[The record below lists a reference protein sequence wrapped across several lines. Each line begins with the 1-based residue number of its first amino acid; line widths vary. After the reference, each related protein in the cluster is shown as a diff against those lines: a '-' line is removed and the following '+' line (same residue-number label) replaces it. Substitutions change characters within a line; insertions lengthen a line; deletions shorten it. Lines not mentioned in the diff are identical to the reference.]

1 MRWALVGFVLFT
13 VAAMAS
19 PASRVLVILFPLI
32 SLVLALYLA
41 PRSIRLY
48 VTLVVWLFMLTPFV
62 RRVVEWHSGSSAVT
76 VIMAAPMLAAM
87 AGMVVYRHDWPAVW
101 RYLPRP
107 WIYIVLALVYSLVV
121 GVLTSGVV
129 SILPGIVSWFGPLC
143 FGTYIFWN
151 RDRIPELMSSL
162 RMNFLVGVLVTSLYG
177 LYQYFFLAPWDAYW
191 METSNLTS
199 IGNPF
204 PMQVRVFSTMN
215 APQPFADFLIFGLL
229 LSITSTKWVRLLAVP
244 LGVLVLGLTSSRS
257 AWIACVFSL
266 GYVIISLSAKQ
277 RIQIFAILVG
287 CVLAI
292 GVASLIPEINEMLTQ
307 RLQTLSSGKDD
318 GSVIDRLQSQREAVQ
333 MFISTP
339 FGTGLG
345 GGDALTHTDGPSYG
359 KAQLNDVNAADNGI
373 EEVLLTLGWFGSIVY
388 VVGFGESLLTSFR
401 GKGTQEM
408 VLARAMIVAMLLQ
421 VPFLG
426 IFPGPSGFLLWT
438 SLALCYAMTTALK
451 TSAPQRTES
460 LRLGHGGLRRGE
472 LEIG

>member
-1 MRWALVGFVLFT
+1 MIWILVGFVLFT
-13 VAAMAS
+13 LAAMAS
-19 PASRVLVILFPLI
+19 PASRALVVLFPAFAFA
-32 SLVLALYLA
+32 LAIYFA
-41 PRSIRLY
+41 PRSVRLY

-76 VIMAAPMLAAM
+76 VIMAAPMLAAI
-87 AGMVVYRHDWPAVW
+87 AGTVVYRHDWSTVW

-107 WIYIVLALVYSLVV
+107 WVYIVLALVYSLAV
-121 GVLTSGVV
+121 GVLTSGII

-162 RMNFLVGVLVTSLYG
+162 RTNFLVGVLVMSLYG

-191 METSNLTS
+191 METSSLTS

-229 LSITSTKWVRLLAVP
+229 LSVTSTRWIRLLAVP

-266 GYVIISLSAKQ
+266 GYVIISLSARQ
-277 RIQIFAILVG
+277 RIQIFAVLVG

-292 GVASLIPEINEMLTQ
+292 GVASLVPEINEMLTQ
-307 RLQTLSSGKDD
+307 RIQTLSSGKDD

-333 MFISTP
+333 MFLSTP

-345 GGDALTHTDGPSYG
+345 GGDALSHTDGPSYG
-359 KAQLNDVNAADNGI
+359 KAQLNEVNAADNGI
-373 EEVLLTLGWFGSIVY
+373 EEVLLTLGWFASIVY

-401 GKGTQEM
+401 GKGTQETA
-408 VLARAMIVAMLLQ
+408 VARAMIVAMLLQ
-421 VPFLG
+421 MPFLG

-438 SLALCYAMTTALK
+438 SLALCYAMTTAQK
-451 TSAPQRTES
+451 ASAPRRQES
-460 LRLGHGGLRRGE
+460 LLLGHGGMRRGQP
-472 LEIG
+472 EIG